1 MKVLIGF
8 ITGLLF
14 VFVLGAVAKHEI
26 QEHLVT
32 VKGDIVSP
40 TIKYQST
47 FSGMTPDGDCYFAI
61 TNTLDGRTEIFKVT
75 KSLNHLFTGKAL
87 QKGHDG
93 RVVAEPSGNL

>member
-8 ITGLLF
+8 IAGLLF
-14 VFVLGAVAKHEI
+14 VFVIGTAAEHEI
-26 QEHLVT
+26 KEHLVT

-47 FSGMTPDGDCYFAI
+47 FSGTTPDGDCYLAI

-75 KSLNHLFTGKAL
+75 KSLNKIFTEKAL
-87 QKGHDG
+87 QSGHDG
-93 RVVAEPSGNL
+93 RVVAEPSRNL

>member
-14 VFVLGAVAKHEI
+14 VFVIGAVAENEI
-26 QEHLVT
+26 KEYLVT

-61 TNTLDGRTEIFKVT
+61 TNTLDGHTEIFKIT
-75 KSLNHLFTGKAL
+75 KSLSDIFSGKSL
-87 QKGHDG
+87 QRGHDG
-93 RVVAEPSGNL
+93 RVVAEPSDQL